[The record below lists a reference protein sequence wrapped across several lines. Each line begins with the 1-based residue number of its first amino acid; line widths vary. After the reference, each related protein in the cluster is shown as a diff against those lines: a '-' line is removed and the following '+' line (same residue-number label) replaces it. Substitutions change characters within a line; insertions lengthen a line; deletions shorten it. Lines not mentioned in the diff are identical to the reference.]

1 MGARRPPNAHKEAA
15 EIISL
20 SDGRLVCVVPRQV
33 AGGGL
38 VSTHEDVTERERL
51 REQLD
56 TALNNMAQ
64 GLAMFDAE
72 LRLVVANRRYAE
84 IYGLEPADLRPG
96 TPLRELME
104 RRIARDEHAAKTLD
118 DMVKPMGA
126 ATAMPVLHR
135 LDQGLMRDL

>member
-1 MGARRPPNAHKEAA
+1 M
-15 EIISL
+15 
-20 SDGRLVCVVPRQV
+20 
-33 AGGGL
+33 
-38 VSTHEDVTERERL
+38 STHEDVTERERL

-72 LRLVVANRRYAE
+72 LRQVVANRRYAE

-104 RRIARDEHAAKTLD
+104 RRVARDEHAAKTLD
-118 DMVKPMGA
+118 EMVKPMGA
-126 ATAMPVLHR
+126 GATTDRRGSTSPSLPMGVS
-135 LDQGLMRDL
+135 